1 MVSMSR
7 NIISAHDFEVHATS
21 IYMTV
26 SVSVTCKNQTGEGK
40 TGERWS
46 NCKFVQYYDYI
57 WICCVF
63 FFVMYVVIDIV
74 KYLFTVCIRNQ

>member
-7 NIISAHDFEVHATS
+7 IIIPAHDFEVHATS

-40 TGERWS
+40 NRRKME
-46 NCKFVQYYDYI
+46 QLQ
-57 WICCVF
+57 ICAVLRLYMDLLCF
-63 FFVMYVVIDIV
+63 FYV
-74 KYLFTVCIRNQ
+74 CCN